1 MNSIIY
7 KEILHKHILEFES
20 KFDNIEKQEATK
32 AFKKLEDLLQEHKKI
47 LYEYE
52 TCIRT
57 FYEMMRDEDCVYCLN
72 KGIQIGLELSNS
84 FQEMQAE
91 EDENMG

>member
-7 KEILHKHILEFES
+7 NEILHNHILKFEQ
-20 KFDNIEKQEATK
+20 KFDNIEKQEALK
-32 AFKKLEDLLQEHKKI
+32 AFKKLEELLKENKKI

-72 KGIQIGLELSNS
+72 KGIQIGLELSKS
-84 FQEMQAE
+84 FQEMQ
-91 EDENMG
+91 EDDDE

>member
-7 KEILHKHILEFES
+7 NEILHNHILKFEQ
-20 KFDNIEKQEATK
+20 KFDNIEKQEALK
-32 AFKKLEDLLQEHKKI
+32 AFKKLEELLKENKKI

-72 KGIQIGLELSNS
+72 KGIQIGLELSKS
-84 FQEMQAE
+84 FQEIQ
-91 EDENMG
+91 EDDDE